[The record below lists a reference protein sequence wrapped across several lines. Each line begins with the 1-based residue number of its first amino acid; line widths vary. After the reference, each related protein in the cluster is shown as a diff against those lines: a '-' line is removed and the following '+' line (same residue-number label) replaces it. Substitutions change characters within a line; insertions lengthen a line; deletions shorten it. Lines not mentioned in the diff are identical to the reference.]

1 MFKSLFAVCLL
12 VEDFEVSRKF
22 YQNVLGLE
30 INNTDNGFAD
40 FKLNGTSLA
49 IFQKDAAIAMF
60 PKEFMTIGGG
70 AVLAFQ
76 VADLNKTIQELQE
89 SGVLLFEG
97 PKTTS
102 WGQKVAYI
110 LDPDKNIWEISESE
124 KNE

>member
-1 MFKSLFAVCLL
+1 MFKSLFVVCLL

-30 INNTDNGFAD
+30 INNTDTGFAD

-49 IFQKDAAIAMF
+49 IFQKDAAISMF
-60 PKEFMTIGGG
+60 PMKFMSTGGS

-76 VADLNKTIQELQE
+76 VIDLNKTIQKLQKN
-89 SGVLLFEG
+89 GVLIFEG
-97 PKTTS
+97 PKVTS
-102 WGQKVAYI
+102 WGQKVAYFF
-110 LDPDKNIWEISESE
+110 DPDKNIWEISELE